1 MDKPLLNI
9 KALRIKRG
17 LRQHELAH
25 MIGLKQ
31 ARVSEYEQ
39 GVKSP
44 PIHRLPVIASALGVE
59 IGDLFITDAPV
70 ESTLS
75 PVPA

>member
-17 LRQHELAH
+17 LRQYELAD

-59 IGDLFITDAPV
+59 IGDLFINADPETSAPV
-70 ESTLS
+70 
-75 PVPA
+75 AA